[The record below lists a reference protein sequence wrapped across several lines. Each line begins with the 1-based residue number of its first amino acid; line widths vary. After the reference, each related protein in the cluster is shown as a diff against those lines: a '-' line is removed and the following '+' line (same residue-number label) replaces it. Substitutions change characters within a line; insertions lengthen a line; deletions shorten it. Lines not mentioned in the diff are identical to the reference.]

1 MSFILPPYIYVNRN
15 GIVTVSSNSVS
26 VGTTAVSFDFT
37 NHRNLGAPYRGL
49 LVVRLAQAIP
59 AGTTTTLPIQF
70 TSDGGNAQPVTT
82 FNGTAVTVADI
93 PGTGVYLFWYESQT
107 NTLQILTGVV

>member
-1 MSFILPPYIYVNRN
+1 MFVPAYLTVNG
-15 GIVTVSSNSVS
+15 GIPTLSSNSVV
-26 VGTTAVSFDFT
+26 VGTTAVSFDF
-37 NHRNLGAPYRGL
+37 NSHRNIGRPYRGL
-49 LVVRLAQAIP
+49 IIIRLAQEIP
-59 AGTTTTLPIQF
+59 TGTTDTLPIQF
-70 TSDGGNAQPVTT
+70 TSAGSNAQSVTT